1 MARKRKPTNALP
13 SREQI
18 KNFIEESPG
27 PVGRREIARAFNVKG
42 AARVDLKKL
51 LGGLIKDGAID
62 PGQRRRV
69 AAPGRLPA
77 VGVIEV
83 VSIGDDAE
91 AIAKPVSGVKD
102 GADAKILLPHTG
114 RGPSFAVGDRVL
126 ARLAH
131 VRDDLYR
138 GSVMRRLEKGASR
151 IVGVL
156 ESARGGFRLAPSDG
170 KKSNDA
176 QVEQINANGARAG
189 DIVAVELLP
198 GQRLGPR
205 RARVVE
211 TIGRHDSPK
220 AVSLICIHEHDIP
233 DRFPESAVE
242 QAEAARPATVEG
254 KRQDLRDIPLITI
267 DGADAR
273 DFDDAVWAE
282 ADTSVANHGGWRLLV
297 AIADVAHY
305 VRSGDALDKE
315 AQKRGNSVYFS
326 DRVVPMLPEAL
337 SNGLCSLRPDE
348 DRACL
353 AVEMIIDA
361 KGRKKSHQFL
371 RGLMRSVARVTYEE
385 IQAVVDA
392 ADPGDATG
400 DASEGVPGVAADA
413 EPRLTALAR
422 PLYGAF
428 RSLLDARETRGALD
442 IEMPEM
448 QVILNDDGQVTAIT
462 PRQRLDSHR
471 LIEEFMVLAN
481 VAAAETLERR
491 KRACV
496 YRVHD
501 VPNPDKVEEMR
512 NNLEGFGI
520 KFAKGQ
526 VLQAKLFNRVL
537 AQAKDQD
544 FQHSVNLL
552 VLRSQSQA
560 VYSPFNLGHFGLGL
574 SRYAHFTSPIRRYSD
589 LLVHRALIDAHDFGP
604 DGDRRT
610 EADDLVTVCEHISM
624 TERRASVAE
633 RSATDRFSAM
643 FMANRVGEDLD
654 AVICGVVYFGV
665 FVTLGGGQA
674 DALLPVSS
682 LPDDYY
688 DHDPKTHAL
697 TGRHSG
703 FSLKLGQSLT
713 VKLREADPVTGRIRV
728 DYVDGST
735 QNRPSRGPR
744 KPSPGRQQSRPRGR
758 RR

>member
-1 MARKRKPTNALP
+1 VARKRKPTNALP

-413 EPRLTALAR
+413 EPRLTALAQ

-428 RSLLDARETRGALD
+428 RSLLGARETRGALD
-442 IEMPEM
+442 IEMPDM

-654 AVICGVVYFGV
+654 AVISGVVYFGV

>member
-1 MARKRKPTNALP
+1 MVRKSKPANALP
-13 SREQI
+13 NREQI

-42 AARVDLKKL
+42 AARVELKKL
-51 LGGLIKDGAID
+51 LGGLIKDGTID

-156 ESARGGFRLAPSDG
+156 ESARGGFRLVPSDG

-176 QVEQINANGARAG
+176 QVNQANANGARVG

-233 DRFPESAVE
+233 DRFPEAAVE
-242 QAEAARPATVEG
+242 QAETARPATIEG
-254 KRQDLRDIPLITI
+254 KRQDLRDVPLITI

-282 ADTSVANHGGWRLLV
+282 ADTSDANPGGWRLLV

-315 AQKRGNSVYFS
+315 AQKRGNSVYFP
-326 DRVVPMLPEAL
+326 DRVVPMLPEVL

-353 AVEMIIDA
+353 AVEMIIDV
-361 KGRKKSHQFL
+361 KGRKKSHRFL

-385 IQAVVDA
+385 VQAAVDA
-392 ADPGDATG
+392 VDPVGKAG
-400 DASEGVPGVAADA
+400 SAAEV
-413 EPRLTALAR
+413 EPRLTALAQ

-428 RSLLDARETRGALD
+428 RSLLGARETRGALD
-442 IEMPEM
+442 IEMPDM
-448 QVILNDDGQVTAIT
+448 QVILNDDGQVATIT

-501 VPNPDKVEEMR
+501 APNPDKVEEMR
-512 NNLEGFGI
+512 INLDGFGI
-520 KFAKGQ
+520 KFSKGQ

-643 FMANRVGEDLD
+643 FMANRVGHELD
-654 AVICGVVYFGV
+654 AVISGVIYFGV

-703 FSLKLGQSLT
+703 FSLKLGQALT
-713 VKLREADPVTGRIRV
+713 VKLREADRVTGRIRV
-728 DYVDGST
+728 DYVDGGT
-735 QNRPSRGPR
+735 QNLPSRGPH
-744 KPSPGRQQSRPRGR
+744 KPNPGRQQSRPRGR

>member
-1 MARKRKPTNALP
+1 VARKKNPANTLP

-18 KNFIEESPG
+18 QQFIDESPG

-42 AARVDLKKL
+42 AARVELKQL
-51 LGGLIKDGAID
+51 LGTLIKDGAID
-62 PGQRRRV
+62 PGRRRKV
-69 AAPGRLPA
+69 SAPGRLPP

-83 VSIGDDAE
+83 VSVDDDAE
-91 AIAKPVSGVKD
+91 AIAKPISGIQ
-102 GADAKILLPHTG
+102 GGEEAKILLPHTG

-131 VRDDLYR
+131 VTGDTYR
-138 GSVMRRLEKGASR
+138 GSVMRRLEKGAGR
-151 IVGVL
+151 VIGVL
-156 ESARGGFRLAPSDG
+156 ESTRGGFRLAPSDG
-170 KKSNDA
+170 KKNNDA
-176 QVEQINANGARAG
+176 HVETADAGDAQAG

-198 GQRLGPR
+198 GRRMGPR

-211 TIGRHDSPK
+211 RIGAHDSPK
-220 AVSLICIHEHDIP
+220 AVSLICIHENDIP
-233 DRFPESAVE
+233 DRFPDAAVA
-242 QAEAARPATVEG
+242 QAEAARPVQLGGKASG
-254 KRQDLRDIPLITI
+254 KREDMRDIPLITI

-282 ADTSVANHGGWRLLV
+282 ADTTPENPGGWRLLV
-297 AIADVAHY
+297 AIADVSHY
-305 VRSGDALDKE
+305 VRDGDALDRE
-315 AQKRGNSVYFS
+315 ARKRGNSVYFP

-337 SNGLCSLRPDE
+337 SNGLCSLRPNE

-361 KGRKKSHQFL
+361 KGRKKSHAFR
-371 RGLMRSVARVTYEE
+371 RGLIRSAARVTYEE
-385 IQAVVDA
+385 IQADIDA
-392 ADPGDATG
+392 AHQDGT
-400 DASEGVPGVAADA
+400 ETT
-413 EPRLTALAR
+413 LTPLAR

-428 RSLLDARETRGALD
+428 QALLAAREARGALD

-448 QVILNDDGQVTAIT
+448 QVHINEAGEVTDIR
-462 PRQRLDSHR
+462 PRTRLDSHR

-501 VPNPDKVEEMR
+501 TPNPDKVEELR
-512 NNLEGFGI
+512 ANLEGFGI

-526 VLQAKLFNRVL
+526 VLQAQLFNRVL

-544 FQHSVNLL
+544 FQQSVNLL

-560 VYSPFNLGHFGLGL
+560 VYSPDNLGHFGLGL
-574 SRYAHFTSPIRRYSD
+574 RRYAHFTSPIRRYSD
-589 LLVHRALIDAHDFGP
+589 LLVHRALIEAHGFGP
-604 DGDRRT
+604 DGVDQGASG
-610 EADDLVTVCEHISM
+610 ELVEICEHISM
-624 TERRASVAE
+624 TERRAASAE

-643 FMANRVGEDLD
+643 FMARRVGEDVE
-654 AVICGVVYFGV
+654 AVITGVLHFGV
-665 FVTLGGGQA
+665 FVNLDGGLA
-674 DALLPVSS
+674 DALLPVQN

-688 DHDPKTHAL
+688 DHDEKSHEL
-697 TGRHSG
+697 VGRHSG
-703 FSLKLGQSLT
+703 FSLKLGQTLT
-713 VKLREADPVTGRIRV
+713 VRLREADPITGRLRV
-728 DYVDGST
+728 DYVSGGTTGRPTRKARGAGGGAGSG
-735 QNRPSRGPR
+735 QGRHRHRGR
-744 KPSPGRQQSRPRGR
+744 GSGRGR

>member
-1 MARKRKPTNALP
+1 VARKRKPTNALP

-315 AQKRGNSVYFS
+315 AQKRGNSVYFP

-481 VAAAETLERR
+481 VAAAEMYRIPTRSRR
-491 KRACV
+491 CATI
-496 YRVHD
+496 
-501 VPNPDKVEEMR
+501 
-512 NNLEGFGI
+512 L
-520 KFAKGQ
+520 
-526 VLQAKLFNRVL
+526 RVL
-537 AQAKDQD
+537 G
-544 FQHSVNLL
+544 SN
-552 VLRSQSQA
+552 
-560 VYSPFNLGHFGLGL
+560 SPK
-574 SRYAHFTSPIRRYSD
+574 ARYSRQNCSTGSSPKPRTRISNTRSISWSCE
-589 LLVHRALIDAHDFGP
+589 VKA
-604 DGDRRT
+604 RRSI
-610 EADDLVTVCEHISM
+610 ARSIWAIS
-624 TERRASVAE
+624 
-633 RSATDRFSAM
+633 
-643 FMANRVGEDLD
+643 
-654 AVICGVVYFGV
+654 
-665 FVTLGGGQA
+665 
-674 DALLPVSS
+674 VS
-682 LPDDYY
+682 D
-688 DHDPKTHAL
+688 
-697 TGRHSG
+697 
-703 FSLKLGQSLT
+703 
-713 VKLREADPVTGRIRV
+713 
-728 DYVDGST
+728 
-735 QNRPSRGPR
+735 
-744 KPSPGRQQSRPRGR
+744 
-758 RR
+758 

>member
-1 MARKRKPTNALP
+1 VVRKSKPANVLP

-42 AARVDLKKL
+42 AARVELKKL
-51 LGGLIKDGAID
+51 LGGLIKDGTID

-91 AIAKPVSGVKD
+91 AIAKPISGVQD
-102 GADAKILLPHTG
+102 GAGAKILLPHTG

-156 ESARGGFRLAPSDG
+156 ESARGGFRLVPSDG

-176 QVEQINANGARAG
+176 QVNQANANGARVG

-233 DRFPESAVE
+233 DRFPEAAVE
-242 QAEAARPATVEG
+242 QAETARPATIEG
-254 KRQDLRDIPLITI
+254 KRQDLRDVPLITI

-282 ADTSVANHGGWRLLV
+282 ADTSDANPGGWRLLV

-315 AQKRGNSVYFS
+315 AQKRGNSVYFP
-326 DRVVPMLPEAL
+326 DRVVPMLPEVL

-353 AVEMIIDA
+353 AVEMIIDV
-361 KGRKKSHQFL
+361 KGRKKSHRFL

-385 IQAVVDA
+385 VQAAVDA
-392 ADPGDATG
+392 VDPVGKAG
-400 DASEGVPGVAADA
+400 SAAEV
-413 EPRLTALAR
+413 EPRLTALAQ

-428 RSLLDARETRGALD
+428 RSLLGARETRGALD
-442 IEMPEM
+442 IEMPDM
-448 QVILNDDGQVTAIT
+448 QVILNDDGQVAAIT

-589 LLVHRALIDAHDFGP
+589 LLVHRALIDAHDFGL

-610 EADDLVTVCEHISM
+610 EPDDLVTVCEHISM

-643 FMANRVGEDLD
+643 FMANRVGHELD
-654 AVICGVVYFGV
+654 AVISGVIYFGV

-703 FSLKLGQSLT
+703 FSLKLGQALT
-713 VKLREADPVTGRIRV
+713 VKLREADRVTGRIRV
-728 DYVDGST
+728 DYVDGGT
-735 QNRPSRGPR
+735 QNLPSRGPH
-744 KPSPGRQQSRPRGR
+744 KPNPGRQQSRPRGR